1 MLILEVLSLNLL
13 NEGYIDKTLYR
24 IDENGEGFVRYSN
37 YLPAE
42 KVKEHIIRLSEFYQ
56 VYYYEGQYDFDT
68 KILSGE
74 KLDNSEIVRI
84 FPLEKN
90 KKKEGKINIGMI
102 SAININ
108 ETKLNDLEDLFYTL
122 PHKINLSYNKKKLN
136 ENTKLLPH
144 QNSNMYLKLSN

>member
-1 MLILEVLSLNLL
+1 MS
-13 NEGYIDKTLYR
+13 
-24 IDENGEGFVRYSN
+24 F
-37 YLPAE
+37 
-42 KVKEHIIRLSEFYQ
+42 
-56 VYYYEGQYDFDT
+56 
-68 KILSGE
+68 
-74 KLDNSEIVRI
+74 
-84 FPLEKN
+84 
-90 KKKEGKINIGMI
+90 INIGMI